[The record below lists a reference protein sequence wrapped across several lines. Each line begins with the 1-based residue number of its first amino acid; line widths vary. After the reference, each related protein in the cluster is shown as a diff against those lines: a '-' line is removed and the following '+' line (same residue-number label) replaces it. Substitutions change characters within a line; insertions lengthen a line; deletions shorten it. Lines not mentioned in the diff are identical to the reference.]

1 MKRVLS
7 ISRLILPL
15 LALASAPWLSAQTI
29 VVDKPTL
36 ALQGQV
42 GGSPVTQTIN
52 ITSSNGSALA
62 FTLSYTS
69 SPWLKAN
76 GQSFGFAGTTPAAVV
91 ISADPTG
98 LPAESLT
105 ANIVVQGGS
114 SAVSP
119 IAVTFRISAI
129 AVNPSSYTFT
139 YTVGGTVPP
148 QQSFNISGANN
159 GCTVAPTADI
169 NWFTYL
175 VNPTCTTL
183 TVSMTNLVNSGLAP
197 KTYSG
202 SLAFSPVPAGTDP
215 SAVLPLTLNVV
226 PAPPVTFDPASGLIF
241 NYQTGIGA
249 PNPTQTLN
257 VYASQPLTV
266 GVTGHVN
273 NSGNWSFATINTG
286 TGAISATTGSLAIAV
301 TVNPNGVAAGTYTGS
316 LTLLTP
322 GGSPTQQDVPVKLV
336 VSSTPLLIVPNNTLS
351 FVYQLTT
358 NAPAA
363 QSVNI
368 TSTGS
373 VLSYTVTPSNYV
385 PTAYTS
391 WLSVNTAGNTAV
403 PLSVAVNPAGLPV
416 GNYSATINVSPATP
430 GSAAQQIP
438 VVLTV
443 TNNPTI
449 SASVSSLSFPYQI
462 GQSAAVAARSV
473 TLTSSTGVPLN
484 YTASLATTTCT
495 GSTWL
500 LAANANNSLTGVANP
515 KDTLTV
521 SVTTTGLTAAN
532 SPCTGA
538 ITITATNPAT
548 GTAAV
553 GSPITIPVTLT
564 VSTTAQLVLT
574 PPDPPQFTVGLG
586 SQSPAP
592 QTITIGSTNS
602 DVLNYTVAIQP
613 QGSWLSVNTVGGSTS
628 TGNSLTVSVNSAG
641 LVAGTYNGTV
651 TVTVTNQTTGG
662 AVVNSPVVI
671 PVTLTVTTGSLTV
684 SASDLTFPDQ
694 ILGGPAPASQT
705 VTIGSTG
712 QPLNYNAVANGNTSV
727 NWLSVSP
734 ASGNTSTSGT
744 LTVSVDGS
752 KLIAGTYTGS
762 IQLTSPGA
770 GNSPTINVHFKVDPG
785 TFAATPTTLT
795 FAEVASGTA
804 PAAQSVAVTG
814 SAPLNF
820 TVATSTQN
828 GGSWLKATPASGTT
842 PANVQVSIDATVA
855 LGVGQYFGSVTI
867 TSAGASGSP
876 VTVQVVLNVAAPAVL
891 SASPTTLAFSYT
903 IGLAVP
909 PAQNLLVSATGA
921 TGAVPLT
928 AQVQY
933 DIAGQTWLAVAPA
946 TGNAPATFAVSVS
959 TNGLLA
965 GTYTGRVI
973 VSSANAL
980 SPTTTAVT
988 LVVTAIPKPV
998 ITAVANAA
1006 NYITSAVSPGE
1017 NVAIFGVGIG
1027 PATLAYGTVVNS
1039 AFTTVAGNTRVLF
1052 DNVPAPVFYSSTG
1065 QTSVWVPYGVNGR
1078 TSTNIV
1084 VEYSGVQS
1092 APVSYNVVATVP
1104 GIYTQNS
1111 QGTGPGSILNQDNT
1125 LNGAANPEKRGNVIS
1140 IYMTGEGQT
1149 NPGGVDGAIIPP
1161 VASALKYPLLP
1172 VTVTIGGVDAVVAYA
1187 GSAAGEVSGLMQV
1200 NVTIPLAAPTGT
1212 QPVVVTVGTA
1222 KSQSGASA
1230 ATVAVQ

>member
-1 MKRVLS
+1 LKRVLS

-52 ITSSNGSALA
+52 VTSSDGSAMA

-76 GQSFGFAGTTPAAVV
+76 GQSFGLAGTTPAAVV

-98 LPAESLT
+98 LPAETLT

-159 GCTVAPTADI
+159 VCTVAPTADI

-183 TVSMTNLVNSGLAP
+183 TVSMTNIVNSGLAP
-197 KTYSG
+197 RTYSG
-202 SLAFSPVPAGTDP
+202 SLAFLPVPAGTDP
-215 SAVLPLTLNVV
+215 SAVLSLTLNVV

-266 GVTGHVN
+266 GVTTHVN
-273 NSGNWSFATINTG
+273 NFGTWSLSPNPLNG
-286 TGAISATTGSLAIAV
+286 TISATTGSLAIAV

-336 VSSTPLLIVPNNTLS
+336 VSSTPLLNVPNNTLN

-358 NAPAA
+358 SAPAA

-373 VLSYTVTPSNYV
+373 LLSYTVTPSNYV

-391 WLSVNTAGNTAV
+391 WLSVNTSGTTAA
-403 PLSVAVNPAGLPV
+403 PLNISVTPAGLPV
-416 GNYSATINVSPATP
+416 GRYTATINVSPPTQ
-430 GSAAQQIP
+430 GSTAQQIP

-443 TNNPTI
+443 TNDPTI
-449 SASVSSLSFPYQI
+449 SASVNSLSFPYQV
-462 GQSAAVAARSV
+462 GQSTPAARSV
-473 TLTSSTGVPLN
+473 KLTSSTGVPLN

-500 LAANANNSLTGVANP
+500 LAANANNSLSGVANP
-515 KDTLTV
+515 TDTLTV

-532 SPCTGA
+532 SPCTGT

-553 GSPITIPVTLT
+553 GSPISIPVTLLI
-564 VSTTAQLVLT
+564 STTAQLVLT
-574 PPDPPQFTVGLG
+574 PPDPPLFTAGVG
-586 SQSPAP
+586 SPSPAP
-592 QTITIGSTNS
+592 QPITLSSTNS
-602 DVLNYTVAIQP
+602 DVLTYTVAIQP

-628 TGNSLTVSVNSAG
+628 TGNNSITLSVNSAG

-651 TVTVTNQTTGG
+651 TVTATGPGG
-662 AVVNSPVVI
+662 AAVADSPVNI

-694 ILGGPAPASQT
+694 TLGGPAPASQT

-712 QPLNYNAVANGNTSV
+712 QPLNYTAVANGNTSV

-752 KLIAGTYTGS
+752 KLTAGTYTGS

-770 GNSPTINVHFKVDPG
+770 GNSPTINVHFKVNPG

-795 FAEVASGTA
+795 FAEVAGGTA
-804 PAAQSVAVTG
+804 PAAQSVAVSG
-814 SAPLNF
+814 SVPLNF

-842 PANVQVSIDATVA
+842 SANVQVSIDSTVA

-876 VTVQVVLNVAAPAVL
+876 ATVQVVLNVTAPAVL
-891 SASPTTLAFSYT
+891 SASPTTLSFGYI

-909 PAQNLLVSATGA
+909 PSQNLLVSATGA

-933 DIAGQTWLAVAPA
+933 DIAGQTWLAVSPA

-959 TNGLLA
+959 TTGLAA
-965 GTYTGRVI
+965 GTYTGKVI

-980 SPTTTAVT
+980 SPATTAVT

-998 ITAVANAA
+998 ITGVTNAA
-1006 NYITSAVSPGE
+1006 NYSTGAVSPGE

-1052 DNVPAPVFYSSTG
+1052 DNVPAPVYYSSTG

-1084 VEYSGVQS
+1084 VEYFGVQS

-1104 GIYTQNS
+1104 GIYTLNQ
-1111 QGTGPGSILNQDNT
+1111 QGTGPGAILNQDGITINSVS
-1125 LNGAANPEKRGNVIS
+1125 APEKRGNVIA

-1161 VASALKYPLLP
+1161 VASALKYPILP

-1200 NVTIPLAAPTGT
+1200 NVIIPLTAPTGT

>member
-1 MKRVLS
+1 LKTVLS

-15 LALASAPWLSAQTI
+15 LALASTPWLSAQTI

-36 ALQGQV
+36 AFQGQV

-52 ITSSNGSALA
+52 ITSSNGSPLA

-98 LPAESLT
+98 LPAETVT

-114 SAVSP
+114 SANSP
-119 IAVTFRISAI
+119 LAVTFRISAI

-159 GCTVAPTADI
+159 LCTVAATADI
-169 NWFTYL
+169 TWFTYL

-183 TVSMTNLVNSGLAP
+183 TVSMTNIVNSGLAP
-197 KTYSG
+197 KTYNG

-215 SAVLPLTLNVV
+215 SAVLSLTLNVV

-249 PNPTQTLN
+249 LNPTQTLN

-266 GVTGHVN
+266 GVTWHVN
-273 NSGNWSFATINTG
+273 NSGTWSLSPNPLNG
-286 TGAISATTGSLAIAV
+286 TISATTGSLPIAV
-301 TVNPNGVAAGTYTGS
+301 TVNPNGVTAGTYTGS
-316 LTLLTP
+316 LTLITP

-336 VSSTPLLIVPNNTLS
+336 VSSTPLLNVPNNTLN

-358 NAPAA
+358 SAPAA

-373 VLSYTVTPSNYV
+373 LLSYTVTPSNYV

-391 WLSVNTAGNTAV
+391 WLSVNTSGTTAA
-403 PLSVAVNPAGLPV
+403 PLNISVTPAGLPV
-416 GNYSATINVSPATP
+416 GRYTATINVSPPTQ
-430 GSAAQQIP
+430 GSTAQQIP

-443 TNNPTI
+443 TNDPTI

-532 SPCTGA
+532 SPCTGT
-538 ITITATNPAT
+538 ITITATNPVT

-574 PPDPPQFTVGLG
+574 PPDPPLFTAGLG

-602 DVLNYTVAIQP
+602 DVLTYTVAIQP

-628 TGNSLTVSVNSAG
+628 TGNNSITLSVNSAG

-651 TVTVTNQTTGG
+651 TVTATGPGG
-662 AVVNSPVVI
+662 AAVANSQVTI
-671 PVTLTVTTGSLTV
+671 PVTLIVTTGSLTV

-694 ILGGPAPASQT
+694 TLGGPAPPSQT

-752 KLIAGTYTGS
+752 KLTAGTYTGT

-770 GNSPTINVHFKVDPG
+770 GNSPTINVHFKVNPG

-795 FAEVASGTA
+795 FAEVAGGTA
-804 PAAQSVAVTG
+804 PAAQSVAVSG
-814 SAPLNF
+814 SVPLNF

-842 PANVQVSIDATVA
+842 SANVQVSIDSTVA

-876 VTVQVVLNVAAPAVL
+876 ATVQVVLNVTAPAVL
-891 SASPTTLAFSYT
+891 SASPTTLSFGYI
-903 IGLAVP
+903 IGLAGP

-959 TNGLLA
+959 TTGLAA
-965 GTYTGRVI
+965 GTYIGRVT
-973 VSSANAL
+973 VSSTNAL
-980 SPTTTAVT
+980 SPTTTPVT

-998 ITAVANAA
+998 ITGVANAA
-1006 NYITSAVSPGE
+1006 NYSTGAVSPGE

-1052 DNVPAPVFYSSTG
+1052 DNVPAPVLYSSTG

-1084 VEYSGVQS
+1084 VEYFGVQS
-1092 APVSYNVVATVP
+1092 APVSYAVVATVP
-1104 GIYTQNS
+1104 GIYTQNLT
-1111 QGTGPGSILNQDNT
+1111 GTGPGSINNQDNT

-1200 NVTIPLAAPTGT
+1200 NVIIPLTAPTGT

>member
-15 LALASAPWLSAQTI
+15 LALASAPGLSAQTI

-98 LPAESLT
+98 LPAETLT

-114 SAVSP
+114 SANSP

-148 QQSFNISGANN
+148 QQSFNISGANS
-159 GCTVAPTADI
+159 GCTVVPTADI

-183 TVSMTNLVNSGLAP
+183 TVSMTNIVNSGLAP

-215 SAVLPLTLNVV
+215 SAVLSLTLNVV

-266 GVTGHVN
+266 GVTGHVTT
-273 NSGNWSFATINTG
+273 GNWSFATINTG

-316 LTLLTP
+316 LTVQTP

-336 VSSTPLLIVPNNTLS
+336 VSSTPLLNVPNNTLS

-373 VLSYTVTPSNYV
+373 LLSYTLTPSNYV
-385 PTAYTS
+385 PTADTS
-391 WLSVNTAGNTAV
+391 WLSVNTSGTTAA
-403 PLSVAVNPAGLPV
+403 PLSVSVNPAGLPV
-416 GNYSATINVSPATP
+416 GTYSATINVSPPTP
-430 GSAAQQIP
+430 GSTAQQIP

-443 TNNPTI
+443 TNDPTI

-484 YTASLATTTCT
+484 YTASVATTTCT

-500 LAANANNSLTGVANP
+500 LAANANNSLTGMANP

-532 SPCTGA
+532 SPCTGT

-548 GTAAV
+548 GAAVV
-553 GSPITIPVTLT
+553 GSPISIPVTLLI
-564 VSTTAQLVLT
+564 STTAQLVLT
-574 PPDPPQFTVGLG
+574 PPDPPLFVVGFG
-586 SQSPAP
+586 SPSPAP
-592 QTITIGSTNS
+592 QTITLGSTGS
-602 DVLNYTVAIQP
+602 DVLTYAVAIQP

-651 TVTVTNQTTGG
+651 TVTATGSG
-662 AVVNSPVVI
+662 SAAVVNSPVTI

-694 ILGGPAPASQT
+694 VLGGPAPPSQT

-712 QPLNYNAVANGNTSV
+712 QPLNYNVVANSNTSV

-752 KLIAGTYTGS
+752 KLTAGTYTGS

-795 FAEVASGTA
+795 FAEVAGGTA
-804 PAAQSVAVTG
+804 PAAQSVALTG

-820 TVATSTQN
+820 IVATSTQN

-876 VTVQVVLNVAAPAVL
+876 ATVQVVLNVAAPAVL

-965 GTYTGRVI
+965 GTYTGKVI
-973 VSSANAL
+973 VNSANAL
-980 SPTTTAVT
+980 SPTTTPVT

-1065 QTSVWVPYGVNGR
+1065 QTSVWVPYGVSGR

-1084 VEYSGVQS
+1084 VEYAGVQS

-1161 VASALKYPLLP
+1161 VASALKYPLLT

-1200 NVTIPLAAPTGT
+1200 NVIIPLTAPTGT